1 MDARSIRNV
10 VVVGSGTMGPGI
22 ALTFARAGLN
32 VFLVDLRREI
42 LEKGLEKIRSY
53 LEVFAELSVIRK
65 EDPDAILSRIQT
77 TTDLEEAC
85 GKADYF
91 MEAVPEVLEVKQD
104 VFRQAD
110 RWCPKGT
117 ILASNASNMR
127 VAPIALVTGRPERVL
142 VTHWVNP
149 PHIIQ
154 LVEIAVGTSTSDD
167 TAQTVREFLTRAGK
181 APIVCKDTLSYLNN
195 AMQVALTKAAL
206 ELWERGVAS
215 PEDIDRAVNTGFGFR
230 LPIVGPLAFLDMA
243 GLDNVRDGWAYL
255 NKMTGGEFGPL
266 PQAVQKLVDQGHW
279 GLKTGKGIYPYS
291 EKEVRELAKE
301 REKKLIL
308 QLKAL
313 GRI

>member
-167 TAQTVREFLTRAGK
+167 TVQTVREFLTRAGK

-215 PEDIDRAVNTGFGFR
+215 PEDIDRAVNMGFGFR

-255 NKMTGGEFGPL
+255 NQMTGGKFGSL
-266 PQAVQKLVDQGHW
+266 PEAVKRLVDQGHW
-279 GLKTGKGIYPYS
+279 GLKTGKGIYNYS
-291 EKEVRELAKE
+291 EEEIQDLAKE
-301 REKKLIL
+301 REKRLIL
-308 QLKAL
+308 QLKTL